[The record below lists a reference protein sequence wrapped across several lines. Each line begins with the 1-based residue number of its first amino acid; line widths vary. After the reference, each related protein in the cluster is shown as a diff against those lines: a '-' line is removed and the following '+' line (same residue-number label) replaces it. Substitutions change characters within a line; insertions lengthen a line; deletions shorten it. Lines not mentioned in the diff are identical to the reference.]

1 MARDACFK
9 VIGGL
14 LARCACRGAAVA
26 FRAVAGGAWLGHS
39 GAYDLGC
46 HWHSACCGRLIG
58 RLIGRVWPPQI
69 KIIKAEFIKAQ
80 IIQAQIIQER
90 NAMTSLSLLALLG
103 RIFDPLAALLDEAA
117 TSASAREAARVK
129 LAAVKADAF
138 SAALA
143 FEEDRLATAARL
155 VAAEAGGQSWLQR
168 NWRPL
173 TMLCF
178 LFLVMADSF
187 GLLAFRLSAEAWG
200 LLQIGLGGYVVG
212 RSVEKIAPQI
222 KSSLNSKKG

>member
-1 MARDACFK
+1 M
-9 VIGGL
+9 I
-14 LARCACRGAAVA
+14 
-26 FRAVAGGAWLGHS
+26 
-39 GAYDLGC
+39 
-46 HWHSACCGRLIG
+46 
-58 RLIGRVWPPQI
+58 
-69 KIIKAEFIKAQ
+69 
-80 IIQAQIIQER
+80 
-90 NAMTSLSLLALLG
+90 SLSLLALLG
-103 RIFDPLAALLDEAA
+103 RIFDPLAALLDKAA
-117 TSASAREAARVK
+117 TSTRAREVARVK

-222 KSSLNSKKG
+222 KSSLNSKRG